1 MLTESERRE
10 RLERLAKLDA
20 VVATDRDK
28 LIYRTKNGLDDGIL
42 RTFEQ
47 TGEMFNL
54 TREAVRLIVR
64 KLDTLIGC

>member
-64 KLDTLIGC
+64 KLDALIGC